1 MENDKLEEELQ
12 KERERRLAAEDYIR
26 EKMAAPSKV
35 ERMIEESAG
44 AVNPVEAFHNLP
56 KPQRD
61 KLHADP
67 AFRRELVKHQKE
79 QRKKKSPLVANL
91 DRLREEHY
99 LTQAAK
105 EIRQERAER
114 RSQRSAPAPDPN
126 SKAEKMKRMILQAES
141 EAKKKDHIGGNYE

>member
-44 AVNPVEAFHNLP
+44 AVSPVEAFHSLP
-56 KPQRD
+56 KQQRD

-67 AFRRELVKHQKE
+67 EFRRELVKHQKE
-79 QRKKKSPLVANL
+79 QRKKSPLVANL
-91 DRLREEHY
+91 ARLREEHY
-99 LTQAAK
+99 LTVAAK

-114 RSQRSAPAPDPN
+114 RSQRDAPAPDPN

-141 EAKKKDHIGGNYE
+141 EAKSKDHIGGNYE